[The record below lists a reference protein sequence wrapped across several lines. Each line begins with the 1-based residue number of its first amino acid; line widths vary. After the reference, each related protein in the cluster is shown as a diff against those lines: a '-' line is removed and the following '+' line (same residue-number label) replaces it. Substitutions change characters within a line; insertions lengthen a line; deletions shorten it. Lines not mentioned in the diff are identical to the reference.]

1 MLEQLFG
8 SITRVKLLQR
18 FLTNPDRPY
27 YLRELARAIHM
38 QLNSVRREVA
48 NLERIG
54 IITPMLSA
62 TPLPGSRA
70 AERAGRKTASPGH
83 QLKKF
88 YLANGSFLLYPEL
101 KALLVKAQLLVE
113 QKLVERIVRIAKI
126 RYLALTGIFVGL
138 EGFSTD
144 LLLVG
149 TVNRKR
155 LAALMQQFEREL
167 DHPINYTVMTVGEFR
182 YRHNVTD
189 KFLYTVLE
197 NKKIVVINHL
207 HQASHG

>member
-8 SITRVKLLQR
+8 STTRVRLLQR
-18 FLTNPDRPY
+18 FLTNPDQPY
-27 YLRELARAIHM
+27 YLRELARAISV

-48 NLERIG
+48 NLARIG
-54 IITPMLSA
+54 IIVPMLPA
-62 TPLPGSRA
+62 TPLPSQRPEKTRPAGA
-70 AERAGRKTASPGH
+70 AARRP
-83 QLKKF
+83 LKKF
-88 YLANGSFLLYPEL
+88 YLANPNFLLYPEL

-113 QKLVERIVRIAKI
+113 QNLVDRIRRIAKV
-126 RYLALTGIFVGL
+126 RYLALTGMFVGL

-155 LAALMQQFEREL
+155 LAALMQQFERDL
-167 DHPINYTVMTVGEFR
+167 DHPINYTVMSPAEFR
-182 YRHNVTD
+182 YRHNITD

-197 NKKIVVINHL
+197 NKKLVVIDHL
-207 HQASHG
+207 HASARG

>member
-8 SITRVKLLQR
+8 STTRVRLLQR
-18 FLTNPDRPY
+18 FLTHPDQPY
-27 YLRELARAIHM
+27 YLRELARAIHV

-48 NLERIG
+48 NLAQIG
-54 IITPMLSA
+54 IIVPMLGA
-62 TPLPGSRA
+62 TPLPGNGAGPGGRPSRT
-70 AERAGRKTASPGH
+70 RR

-88 YLANGSFLLYPEL
+88 YLANPGFLLYPEL
-101 KALLVKAQLLVE
+101 KALLVKARLLLE
-113 QKLVERIVRIAKI
+113 QKLIDRIRRIANV
-126 RYLALTGIFVGL
+126 RYLALTGMFVGL

-155 LAALMQQFEREL
+155 LALLMQQFEREI
-167 DHPINYTVMTVGEFR
+167 DHPINYTVMTRAEFR
-182 YRHNVTD
+182 YRYNITD

-197 NKKIVVINHL
+197 NKKIVVVDHL
-207 HQASHG
+207 HHGTRE